1 MYLEN
6 IAQHYVREQ
15 ASQEDCMHFL
25 HNMLYNCKIIPL
37 IYF

>member
-1 MYLEN
+1 MYLEY

-15 ASQEDCMHFL
+15 APQEAYMHFL
-25 HNMLYNCKIIPL
+25 HSMLYNCKIIPL